1 MLGTGVTAETTEIDE
16 SSCPH
21 GTGSSLE
28 SVSKI
33 KKETVQFLKYFFGH
47 TMWHMGSQFPDQGL
61 KL

>member
-33 KKETVQFLKYFFGH
+33 KKETVQFLKYFFWPHDVAYGI
-47 TMWHMGSQFPDQGL
+47 SVP
-61 KL
+61 